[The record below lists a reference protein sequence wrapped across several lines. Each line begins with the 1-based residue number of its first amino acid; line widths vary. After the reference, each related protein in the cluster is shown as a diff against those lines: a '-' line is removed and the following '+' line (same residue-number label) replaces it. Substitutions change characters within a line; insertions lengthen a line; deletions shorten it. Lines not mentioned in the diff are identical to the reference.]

1 MKSIEVCVNRFD
13 DDTKNSFMEL
23 YSKVDA
29 GATAEQISEEARQAD
44 ISSQVDEDDDA
55 SDDSDVI

>member
-1 MKSIEVCVNRFD
+1 MTLRIHLWSYTVKLMLALLLSRLA
-13 DDTKNSFMEL
+13 KR
-23 YSKVDA
+23 
-29 GATAEQISEEARQAD
+29 ARQAD

>member
-1 MKSIEVCVNRFD
+1 MTLRIHLWS
-13 DDTKNSFMEL
+13 
-23 YSKVDA
+23 YKVDA